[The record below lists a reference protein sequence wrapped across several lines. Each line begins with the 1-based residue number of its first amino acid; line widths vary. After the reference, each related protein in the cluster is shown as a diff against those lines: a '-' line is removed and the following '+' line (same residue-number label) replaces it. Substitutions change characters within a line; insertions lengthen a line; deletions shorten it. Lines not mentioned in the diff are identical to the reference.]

1 MKTSLPLADNKAFC
15 ALPWVHLAVYPEG
28 EAKLCCVS
36 RSAVHADDEPLT
48 LQEHSLE
55 EVWNSDYMRRVRR
68 DMLAGK
74 HVADCSACYVAE
86 KSSGTSRR
94 VESNERWAKEL
105 GPLFEQLL
113 EQSRSE
119 EYAVGGLPLYYQL
132 MPGNLCNLKC
142 RMCFPVFS
150 EGIARDPVHSKWAP
164 VLLDVTRVRSGPD
177 WSAGRIQLAPA
188 SVHGLTVDGFYQYE
202 EPTGA
207 APFRW
212 TGAKA
217 SVSVKLPAGATPEAV
232 RVKLKRRHH
241 WGQRARILVNDVAV
255 FDGRLPWRSGLD
267 HTFAVKGGGG
277 ELTVRIEADT
287 FRAAGDP
294 RELGVGVE
302 LIELKHAAVSGEAEA
317 TVVERAATGS
327 RLPSGPWYR
336 DDAWVR
342 DVLLQNA
349 ARLRSLYFTGGE
361 PMLEKQVERILG
373 NLIERG
379 VAPGIDIELNSNCT
393 MLRESVLEKLQQ
405 FRSVQ
410 FTLSID
416 SQGPYYEYIRFPAR
430 WETVSRNI
438 DRLTALAGPKFKL
451 LGGIVLQVYN
461 ALNLTRILDFLDE
474 RSIPFH
480 IDPAT
485 MPSFLAINVLPK
497 RVRELAA
504 ARLDEY
510 AATRCRPENLHMAR
524 TTALR
529 LRTAHDR
536 STPENLRT
544 LMLFSNDLDATRRQ
558 SAKVVHAEL
567 LELLKGEGFVWTDEL
582 TFAKAA

>member
-15 ALPWVHLAVYPEG
+15 ALPWVHLAVFPEG
-28 EAKLCCVS
+28 EAKLCCVA
-36 RSAVHADDEPLT
+36 RSAVHADDVPLT
-48 LQEHSLE
+48 LQENALE
-55 EVWNSDYMRRVRR
+55 AVWNSEYMRNVRR

-94 VESNERWAKEL
+94 VESNVRWVKEL
-105 GPLFEQLL
+105 GPLFDQLL
-113 EQSRSE
+113 EDSRRDG
-119 EYAVGGLPLYYQL
+119 YRVDGLPLYYQL

-164 VLLDVTRVRSGPD
+164 VLIDLGRARGGAD
-177 WSAGRIQLAPA
+177 WSAGRVALAPSA
-188 SVHGLTVDGFYQYE
+188 TPGIALDGFYHYE
-202 EPTGA
+202 EPAGG

-212 TGAKA
+212 TGPSAGA
-217 SVSVKLPAGATPEAV
+217 RVKLPAGAAPHAV
-232 RVKLKRRHH
+232 RVKLGPRHH
-241 WGQRARILVNDVAV
+241 WGQRARVLINGAAV
-255 FDGRLPWRSGLD
+255 FDGKLPWRRGLD
-267 HTFAVKGGGG
+267 RTFAVPAGAGD
-277 ELTVRIEADT
+277 ELTVRVEADT
-287 FRAAGDP
+287 FRAGGDP
-294 RELGVGVE
+294 RELGVAVE
-302 LIELKHAAVSGEAEA
+302 LIELTHAPVSAAAEA
-317 TVVERAATGS
+317 PAPRAAGGS
-327 RLPSGPWYR
+327 RLPSGPWFR

-349 ARLRSLYFTGGE
+349 DKLRSLYFTGGE
-361 PMLEKQVERILG
+361 PMLEKQVERILT
-373 NLIERG
+373 NLLERG
-379 VAPGIDIELNSNCT
+379 VAHNIDIELNSNCT

-416 SQGPYYEYIRFPAR
+416 SRGAYYEYIRFPAR
-430 WETVSRNI
+430 WEAVSRNI
-438 DRLTALAGPKFKL
+438 DRLTALAGPRFKL

-461 ALNLTRILDFLDE
+461 ALNLTGILDFLDE
-474 RSIPFH
+474 RGIPFI

-510 AATRCRPENLHMAR
+510 AAARCRPENLAMVR
-524 TTALR
+524 TTAAR
-529 LRTAHDR
+529 LRGAHDR
-536 STPENLRT
+536 ATPDNLRT

-558 SAKVVHAEL
+558 SAKTVHAEL
-567 LELLKGEGFVWTDEL
+567 LALLKEDGFVWTDEL
-582 TFAKAA
+582 ALAKAA